1 VWQVWELALQL
12 LAQELSELQQLREQ
26 LVASALVALLSQQ
39 VQLGLQVQQEQ
50 LAQYC
55 EQN

>member
-1 VWQVWELALQL
+1 V
-12 LAQELSELQQLREQ
+12 QELQELQQLREQ
-26 LVASALVALLSQQ
+26 LVASALVALSSQQ
-39 VQLGLQVQQEQ
+39 GQLVRQVQ